1 MDRNH
6 DVIIFTSKYF
16 ILRRRRVA
24 NFPGI
29 VKILTIFIKA
39 TVKDSKKVIRIK
51 LKTLKVCPKM
61 QSISVFLDIA
71 KCADFW

>member
-1 MDRNH
+1 M
-6 DVIIFTSKYF
+6 
-16 ILRRRRVA
+16 A

-29 VKILTIFIKA
+29 VKIVTIFIKA